1 MTKDRI
7 RLIAA
12 AACCLGLAAL
22 LAACPAWAA
31 EEAHGGG
38 EQSGIIN
45 LNKTL
50 LIQVVN
56 FLILIAVLYRFLYK
70 PLTQF
75 LATRADGIKRSLEEA
90 KAARE
95 AAAKAQQEYEAQIA
109 ATRREAAALREAAV
123 REVEEER
130 QRLLKA
136 SRDEAARLMTEA
148 KAQIEQ
154 EVKRAKAELRQEVVD
169 LSLGVAERV
178 IARSLTTDDQRRL
191 ADQVMVEIGSGRL

>member
-1 MTKDRI
+1 MRKNQAQ
-7 RLIAA
+7 LIVMAA
-12 AACCLGLAAL
+12 MFLGLWL
-22 LAACPAWAA
+22 LWAFPSLA
-31 EEAHGGG
+31 SEGAKGEE
-38 EQSGIIN
+38 QPGIIN
-45 LNKTL
+45 LNMTL
-50 LIQVVN
+50 VLQVVN
-56 FLILIAVLYRFLYK
+56 FLILIVLLQRFLYK

-95 AAAKAQQEYEAQIA
+95 GAAQAQREYEARIA

-136 SRDEAARLMTEA
+136 SRDEAARLVTEA

-154 EVKRAKAELRQEVVD
+154 EVKRAKAELREEVVG
-169 LSLGVAERV
+169 LALGATERL
-178 IARSLTTDDQRRL
+178 IARSLTAEDHRRL
-191 ADQVMVEIGSGRL
+191 AEQVAQEIGSSR

>member
-7 RLIAA
+7 RLIAVT
-12 AACCLGLAAL
+12 ACFFLGLAL
-22 LAACPAWAA
+22 LVAFPAWAA
-31 EEAHGGG
+31 EEAHGG
-38 EQSGIIN
+38 EQPGIIN

-50 LIQVVN
+50 ILQVVN
-56 FLILIAVLYRFLYK
+56 FLILIAVLYKFLFK

-95 AAAKAQQEYEAQIA
+95 AAAQTQKEYEAQIL
-109 ATRREAAALREAAV
+109 ATRREAAAMRESAI

-130 QRLLKA
+130 QRLLKV
-136 SRDEAARLMTEA
+136 SREEAARLVTEA

-154 EVKRAKAELRQEVVD
+154 EVKRAKAELRAEVVD

-178 IARSLTTDDQRRL
+178 IARSLTTDDHRRL
-191 ADQVMVEIGSGRL
+191 AEQVVAEIGSGR